1 VHIFLPPGTMPGQ
14 GLGTLGPMYRLTSWT
29 ARQVLGITNPLVYT
43 GNSRDTE
50 FFWVQAFL
58 ILSVATIATAV
69 WSVLDRRRQDYVVL
83 HKWFRL
89 FIRFAVA
96 AQMLYFGMVKVIPTQ
111 FPTPSLITLIA
122 PVGNLS
128 LQGLLWTTTGAST
141 PYQIFTGIVEVL
153 AAVLLLAPRTTL
165 LGAIVCLLSMA
176 HVFVLNMTYDVGVK
190 ILSAHLVL
198 MSLVLIAPDWRRLMN
213 IFLLNRPVG
222 PAAEPELFK
231 APRANRIAL
240 GVQIALGVYL
250 LAMYTQLSRTF
261 WYAEGGGGSP
271 RSRLYGIWTV
281 QELAIN
287 GEVRPA
293 ELNDYDRRW
302 RRVVFDAP
310 RWIYFQRTDD
320 SFVRYGVNIDLEQRT
335 LKLTKGRSRSWNSN
349 FTFEQP
355 AEDRLLIMG
364 QMDGYQI
371 TMSLQREEL
380 DTFRLLNSDFRWT
393 RPPDAGTE

>member
-1 VHIFLPPGTMPGQ
+1 MKWSLAARIAFRFAFVYFVLYSVLSHVLVHIFLPPGTMPGQ

-29 ARQVLGITNPLVYT
+29 ARQVFGITNPLVYT

-58 ILSVATIATAV
+58 ILSVATVATAV
-69 WSVLDRRRQDYVVL
+69 WSVLDRRRQDYAVL

-111 FPTPSLITLIA
+111 FPTPSLITLVA

-141 PYQIFTGIVEVL
+141 PYQIFTGIVEIL
-153 AAVLLLAPRTTL
+153 AGVLLLAPRTTL
-165 LGAIVCLLSMA
+165 PGAIVCLLSMA
-176 HVFVLNMTYDVGVK
+176 HVFILNMTYDVGVK

-213 IFLLNRPVG
+213 IFILNRPVSA
-222 PAAEPELFK
+222 AAEPELFRT
-231 APRANRIAL
+231 PRANRIAL

-271 RSRLYGIWTV
+271 KSGLYGIWTV
-281 QELAIN
+281 QDLAIN
-287 GEVRPA
+287 
-293 ELNDYDRRW
+293 
-302 RRVVFDAP
+302 
-310 RWIYFQRTDD
+310 
-320 SFVRYGVNIDLEQRT
+320 
-335 LKLTKGRSRSWNSN
+335 
-349 FTFEQP
+349 
-355 AEDRLLIMG
+355 
-364 QMDGYQI
+364 
-371 TMSLQREEL
+371 
-380 DTFRLLNSDFRWT
+380 
-393 RPPDAGTE
+393 

>member
-1 VHIFLPPGTMPGQ
+1 V
-14 GLGTLGPMYRLTSWT
+14 
-29 ARQVLGITNPLVYT
+29 
-43 GNSRDTE
+43 
-50 FFWVQAFL
+50 
-58 ILSVATIATAV
+58 V
-69 WSVLDRRRQDYVVL
+69 WSVLDRRRQEYVVL

-111 FPTPSLITLIA
+111 FPRPSLITLLA

-141 PYQIFTGIVEVL
+141 PYQIFTGIVEVSAGL
-153 AAVLLLAPRTTL
+153 LLLAPRTTL
-165 LGAIVCLLSMA
+165 LGAILCLLSMA

-198 MSLVLIAPDWRRLMN
+198 MSVVLIAPDWRRLMN
-213 IFLLNRPVG
+213 IFLLNRPVSA
-222 PAAEPELFK
+222 AAEPDLFTT
-231 APRANRIAL
+231 PRANRIAI

-271 RSRLYGIWTV
+271 KSELYGIWTV
-281 QELAIN
+281 QELSIN

-302 RRVVFDAP
+302 RRVVFDEP
-310 RWIYFQRTDD
+310 QWIYFQRTDD
-320 SFVRYGVNIDLEQRT
+320 SFVRYGVDIDSERRT
-335 LKLTKGRSRSWNSN
+335 LKLTKGRSRSWNSS

-355 AEDRLLIMG
+355 AADQLRITG
-364 QMDGYQI
+364 QMDGHQI
-371 TMSLQREEL
+371 AMSLQRVEL
-380 DTFRLLNSDFRWT
+380 DTLRLLNSDFRWT
-393 RPPDAGTE
+393 RPPAPGT

>member
-1 VHIFLPPGTMPGQ
+1 
-14 GLGTLGPMYRLTSWT
+14 
-29 ARQVLGITNPLVYT
+29 
-43 GNSRDTE
+43 
-50 FFWVQAFL
+50 
-58 ILSVATIATAV
+58 
-69 WSVLDRRRQDYVVL
+69 
-83 HKWFRL
+83 
-89 FIRFAVA
+89 
-96 AQMLYFGMVKVIPTQ
+96 MLYFGMVKVIPTQ

-141 PYQIFTGIVEVL
+141 PYQIFTGIIEVIAGL
-153 AAVLLLAPRTTL
+153 LLLAPRTTL
-165 LGAIVCLLSMA
+165 AGAILCLLSMA

-190 ILSAHLVL
+190 VLSAHLLL
-198 MSLVLIAPDWRRLMN
+198 MSLVLIAPDWRRLVDL
-213 IFLLNRPVG
+213 FLLNRPVS
-222 PAAEPELFK
+222 PAAEPDLFRT
-231 APRANRIAL
+231 ARANRIAL

-261 WYAEGGGGSP
+261 WYAEGGGGSAK
-271 RSRLYGIWTV
+271 SGLYGIWTV

-310 RWIYFQRTDD
+310 LWIYFQRTDD
-320 SFVRYGVNIDLEQRT
+320 SFVRYGVNIDSERRT

-355 AEDRLLIMG
+355 AEDRLLLMG

-371 TMSLQREEL
+371 NMSLQRVQS